1 MLSLVF
7 RRMEFCDLVQFK
19 GTSFHKLVLM
29 KADILNKEIALR
41 ATLMWADQDGVR
53 PRFSANV
60 SQQVALQTCL
70 VSWNQ
75 FNVCSLMLYHFH
87 NTVFYAVSSHTRTA

>member
-7 RRMEFCDLVQFK
+7 RRMEFCGLVEFK
-19 GTSFHKLVLM
+19 GTCWCLLM
-29 KADILNKEIALR
+29 KANILNKEIALT

-53 PRFSANV
+53 PHFSANI
-60 SQQVALQTCL
+60 SQQVALQTYL

-75 FNVCSLMLYHFH
+75 FNACLLTFYHFH
-87 NTVFYAVSSHTRTA
+87 NRVF